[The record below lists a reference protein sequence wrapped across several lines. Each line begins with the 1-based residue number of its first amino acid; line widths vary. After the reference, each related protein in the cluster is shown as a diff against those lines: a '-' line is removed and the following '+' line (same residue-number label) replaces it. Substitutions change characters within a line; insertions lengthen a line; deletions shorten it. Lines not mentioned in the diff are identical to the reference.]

1 MDDATKQVLLDSA
14 NHQAAVLTHIILW
27 SSIAIILGWSLLRY
41 WMKQSTVRV
50 RSAARRSVPGLT
62 PIRQPRVAAPAHR
75 ERQPQPAW
83 NQPATAASYRP
94 VRERRLAAR

>member
-50 RSAARRSVPGLT
+50 RSAARRPVR
-62 PIRQPRVAAPAHR
+62 RQPQVTAPAR
-75 ERQPQPAW
+75 WERQSQPAW
-83 NQPATAASYRP
+83 NQPATAAASYRP